1 MPQFNLDEYE
11 TVESRLRRYAEKYPD
26 FRVKTKVLKY
36 SENHILIQA
45 WIYQNKEDQEKGLYH
60 ASGLAEEVR
69 DTEVRVNKYGK
80 EYQSVNATSHVENC
94 ETSAIGR
101 SLANA
106 NWSGDKR
113 PSREEMAKVSRLST
127 PSTPTDSSLG
137 SCPKCGKPLKL
148 KMTKKGEAVVCS
160 TGGWDAVN
168 KKAIGC
174 DFIKWPEPVD
184 TLPTDEYYEKEDK
197 TNEEPPF

>member
-26 FRVKTKVLKY
+26 FRVKTKVIKY
-36 SENHILIQA
+36 SQNNILIQA
-45 WIYQNKEDQEKGLYH
+45 WIYQNKEDQEKGLFH

-69 DTEVRVNKYGK
+69 GEGFVNK
-80 EYQSVNATSHVENC
+80 TSHVENC

-113 PSREEMAKVSRLST
+113 PSREEMAKVSRLT
-127 PSTPTDSSLG
+127 APQNDLG
-137 SCPKCGKPLKL
+137 ACPK
-148 KMTKKGEAVVCS
+148 
-160 TGGWDAVN
+160 
-168 KKAIGC
+168 
-174 DFIKWPEPVD
+174 
-184 TLPTDEYYEKEDK
+184 
-197 TNEEPPF
+197 